1 VQAAQFLAVY
11 GRQVCVGILAAIF
24 LAGQGI

>member
-1 VQAAQFLAVY
+1 VHAAQFLAVY
-11 GRQVCVGILAAIF
+11 GRQVRLGILAAIF